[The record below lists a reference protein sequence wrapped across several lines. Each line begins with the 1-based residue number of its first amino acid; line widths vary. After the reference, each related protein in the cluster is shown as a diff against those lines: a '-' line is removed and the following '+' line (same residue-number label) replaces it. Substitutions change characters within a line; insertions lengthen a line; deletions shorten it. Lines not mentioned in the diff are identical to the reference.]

1 MLGEKF
7 QIRKFTIRIQIS
19 KFQSSE
25 ETIEIFRF
33 LEIILFNFIA
43 NLVSEI
49 WNFISIY
56 IEFSQS
62 TR

>member
-1 MLGEKF
+1 VLGEKF